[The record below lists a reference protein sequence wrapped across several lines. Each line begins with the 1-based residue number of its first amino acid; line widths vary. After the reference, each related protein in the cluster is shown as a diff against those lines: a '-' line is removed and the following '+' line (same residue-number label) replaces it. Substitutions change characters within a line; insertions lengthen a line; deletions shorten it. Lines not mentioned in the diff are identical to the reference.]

1 MQAISRVITRVHFKD
16 YNIPESFGEEA
27 QIIILPV
34 EKSSPKIESESYQ
47 MMKLQEKSGFNQML
61 REPEEEYML
70 MGMTDFF
77 ETNDD
82 KNINWEEYFGTK

>member
-34 EKSSPKIESESYQ
+34 ETSLPRIESESYQ
-47 MMKLQEKSGFNQML
+47 LMKLQEKSGMMQML
-61 REPEEEYML
+61 NEPEEDVWNE
-70 MGMTDFF
+70 F
-77 ETNDD
+77 NDD
-82 KNINWEEYFGTK
+82 INVNWQEHFCIKR

>member
-34 EKSSPKIESESYQ
+34 ESSLPRIESESYQ
-47 MMKLQEKSGFNQML
+47 LMKLQEKSGMMQML
-61 REPEEEYML
+61 NEPEEDVWNEFNDDINVFRFL
-70 MGMTDFF
+70 PLVGMTRQ
-77 ETNDD
+77 
-82 KNINWEEYFGTK
+82 

>member
-34 EKSSPKIESESYQ
+34 ETSLPRIESESYQ
-47 MMKLQEKSGFNQML
+47 MMKLQEKSGMMQML
-61 REPEEEYML
+61 NEPEEDVWNEL
-70 MGMTDFF
+70 NEDV
-77 ETNDD
+77 NV
-82 KNINWEEYFGTK
+82 NWEEHFGITN

>member
-1 MQAISRVITRVHFKD
+1 MQAISRVISRLHFKD
-16 YNIPESFGEEA
+16 YNIPDSFGEEA

-34 EKSSPKIESESYQ
+34 EKSLPRIESDSYQ
-47 MMKLQEKSGFNQML
+47 MMKLQEKSGFNQVL
-61 REPEEEYML
+61 HEPEEEYML

-82 KNINWEEYFGTK
+82 KNINWEDYFGTK

>member
-34 EKSSPKIESESYQ
+34 ETSLPRIESESYQ

-70 MGMTDFF
+70 VGMTDFF

-82 KNINWEEYFGTK
+82 ATINWEEYFGTK